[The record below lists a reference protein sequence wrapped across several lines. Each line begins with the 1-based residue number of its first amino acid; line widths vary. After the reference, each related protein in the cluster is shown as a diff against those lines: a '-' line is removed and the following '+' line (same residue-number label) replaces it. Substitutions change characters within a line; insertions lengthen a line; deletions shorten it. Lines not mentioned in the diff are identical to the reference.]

1 MKRIVVVVH
10 WLGLLL
16 AFDLVK
22 SNHSTQIQPDTS
34 QVQNNATRQEKSLK
48 DASFLETITNITQ
61 ISEKQLSASE
71 RNRRLIPYM
80 AFYLP
85 PSDIPINQA
94 YAIQRP
100 KQHTS
105 NYQLPPTA
113 ADSAGPLPPPANIP
127 IPTAYMHM
135 KLPTVATAQQTDISQ
150 DYPNAGDVYHKIAY
164 GSAHYPL
171 PASLKN
177 TGKKIPILHL
187 LPPGHS
193 APAAPTL
200 ITYKHNSGPQR
211 QKTVQYFPPLN
222 TQTKTQPIQQEHQQL
237 QLQQQQ
243 QQQQDHQEQQIL
255 YQPPVKQSKINL
267 TPFTSSNT
275 LPGHFI
281 PIIYTP
287 MNNANNNNDNNK
299 NQQHNGNIINY
310 NYADN
315 KPTIEESPQI
325 QQVEKQPHL
334 DTHNQVEQHQQQQ
347 QHLQNVAELELLQS
361 APKHSP
367 KASHSHSPPQQQHQQ
382 LQFITDTGLPALTSP
397 QLPQS
402 GVHQPVA
409 VVHPTANPS
418 QSPYIDYIIEEPKQ
432 SLDEEQHGSIPTQQL
447 KITAKPTS
455 APPQAA
461 YIVITTAL
469 PPATPTSAEY
479 YGSTVRPAYKKQPT
493 IRLQAVAQEEQQKNY
508 PTRRP
513 TIIAPQLSNTAYS
526 NKPNYKQVAI
536 KLQSSNDYE
545 EGIESTP
552 TPQQLE
558 TEHVTPT
565 PTSAK
570 LPAYYAGDSNKNQ
583 QHAPQS
589 IPDPNQLPD
598 IRSSSLAEIL
608 HKLQASNH
616 LPQTLTADNID
627 NSIKT
632 LITILNNLKQ
642 TQTIVANPPQ
652 HHETPTNAADYDYNA
667 GGSQEE
673 HGTPPTINVLTPIK
687 PNKHPGPSTGRPGI
701 DYPNYAE
708 IPQTSFDC
716 TQQRYKGFFG
726 DPETNCQVW
735 HYCDLNGGKASFL
748 CPNGTIFSQIALT
761 CDWWF
766 NVKCSTTAQLYVLNE
781 RLYKYILPFTP
792 KFPEDYSGPLVDKY
806 LAMKFQEMEE
816 KTHVHKDQK
825 EVEKIEEPPSTDNNI
840 EETTLNVE
848 PINPHK
854 HEAKNSYVSEQS
866 SERNLLIDDEGIDDD
881 DDNNTKSAKP
891 ATQEITTPATST
903 NSTDLELSLS
913 LKPIVV
919 SSTEGP
925 DYAQNSSEE
934 QETKESNE
942 EQHKRADMKKNNKS
956 ENSRE
961 PTKFKVSVE
970 KVEVIEIKSDGTSGH
985 ITPAELYETR

>member
-1 MKRIVVVVH
+1 M
-10 WLGLLL
+10 
-16 AFDLVK
+16 DLVK

-48 DASFLETITNITQ
+48 DPSFLETITNITQ

-409 VVHPTANPS
+409 VVHPTANSIYHIINEPTQSLSSVPQHQALIALKPLHQKQQQQQQKPNAFRIKQPLLHAPAYPHFHPPQPENFFNNEQSEHASHATPITTQQQQDYKYLNDENMTPQEKYVLYLQQRMRYNKQQQQQHLKQRERVKERERLREHDQYVKQYSQHTQAHTTAGPPTEQIFIIASSAAPVDVEPIEIQKQQVQHQQHQQRPLQHKLQNNYAATHNPATYPVIGTPHPSSKLAISAKQQHYSNAKPLYLPVPKFLSELEVVRQQQGHKEGQIQKLRQHSYNDGPS

-493 IRLQAVAQEEQQKNY
+493 IRLQAVAQEDQQKNY

-526 NKPNYKQVAI
+526 NKPNY
-536 KLQSSNDYE
+536 N
-545 EGIESTP
+545 
-552 TPQQLE
+552 
-558 TEHVTPT
+558 
-565 PTSAK
+565 
-570 LPAYYAGDSNKNQ
+570 
-583 QHAPQS
+583 
-589 IPDPNQLPD
+589 
-598 IRSSSLAEIL
+598 
-608 HKLQASNH
+608 
-616 LPQTLTADNID
+616 
-627 NSIKT
+627 
-632 LITILNNLKQ
+632 
-642 TQTIVANPPQ
+642 
-652 HHETPTNAADYDYNA
+652 
-667 GGSQEE
+667 
-673 HGTPPTINVLTPIK
+673 
-687 PNKHPGPSTGRPGI
+687 
-701 DYPNYAE
+701 
-708 IPQTSFDC
+708 
-716 TQQRYKGFFG
+716 
-726 DPETNCQVW
+726 
-735 HYCDLNGGKASFL
+735 
-748 CPNGTIFSQIALT
+748 
-761 CDWWF
+761 
-766 NVKCSTTAQLYVLNE
+766 
-781 RLYKYILPFTP
+781 
-792 KFPEDYSGPLVDKY
+792 
-806 LAMKFQEMEE
+806 
-816 KTHVHKDQK
+816 
-825 EVEKIEEPPSTDNNI
+825 
-840 EETTLNVE
+840 
-848 PINPHK
+848 
-854 HEAKNSYVSEQS
+854 YVSS
-866 SERNLLIDDEGIDDD
+866 
-881 DDNNTKSAKP
+881 
-891 ATQEITTPATST
+891 TSRVF
-903 NSTDLELSLS
+903 SFAFVTDLERT
-913 LKPIVV
+913 KP
-919 SSTEGP
+919 
-925 DYAQNSSEE
+925 D
-934 QETKESNE
+934 
-942 EQHKRADMKKNNKS
+942 
-956 ENSRE
+956 
-961 PTKFKVSVE
+961 
-970 KVEVIEIKSDGTSGH
+970 
-985 ITPAELYETR
+985 ELYKLWDRKFYSVIKAEQQ